1 MLQTLRFASRMLRKN
16 PGFTLIAVCSL
27 AIGIGAT
34 AAMFSWAD
42 TLLLRPLPVPKP
54 SGIVNVRSSS
64 PSDPLNSVSYRDYVD
79 FRDRNRSFDG
89 LLAYSLAPFG
99 LSEKPGASTHLKY
112 GLFVS
117 GNFFRVLGIEPALG
131 RRFRADEDKVPG
143 RDAVVVLSHDLWS
156 SQFGNDPSVIGRK
169 LRLNGVEFTVVGVA
183 PEHFTGVDQYFRPAL
198 FVPIAMSPRIGQ
210 PDSLEKR
217 DARWLSVKGRLKPG
231 VTISQAHA
239 DLASIAAALERMY
252 PDTNRDQSVR
262 VKTELQLRIE
272 QDPWDSQLVA
282 MLMTLA
288 LSVLLVA
295 CANVAGLLLSRARA
309 RSREIA
315 VRLAIGAGRAQLTRQ
330 LLLESLLIALLGGA
344 AGIVIAYGGVQL
356 FNQIQV
362 PSDLPLVLSAQL
374 DHRVL
379 FFTLAVSLVSTILF
393 GLTPAIRSTRS
404 DLVSALKAADADMTG
419 RRRLWGRNA
428 LVVGQIAISLILLT
442 VATILFRGFAEEL
455 TEGPGFRTDHL
466 LMMTFDPT
474 LVRYSEAQTQQ
485 FYKQLLERAR
495 SAPGV
500 KSAAWTA
507 NIPMAPDQDMQN
519 VAPEGHQ
526 FPPGQP
532 TAGVFAD
539 TVGEQYFETMG
550 TPILRGRGF
559 LRTDTASA
567 PLVAIVNEQF
577 AKHYWPNQD
586 VIGKRIHLSTANGPL
601 VQIVGIA
608 KTSKYLWIAEAPTDY
623 LYLPLAQHPQPRMTL
638 IAQSQSDSGS
648 LAPALRQVVKSVD
661 PDMPVYG
668 VRTMDDFYMERA
680 VKTGNIVLQSVGSLG
695 LMGLVLA
702 MVGLYGLVAYSVSRR
717 TREIGIR
724 MAIGADRMNVAR
736 MVLKQGLTLALIGA
750 AIGVIFSVG
759 ADRVLGSM
767 FGGSGG
773 VNTEEALII
782 FLLMPL
788 TLMTVTLVATYAP
801 ARRASLIDPMRA
813 LRDE

>member
-16 PGFTLIAVCSL
+16 PGFTLVAVCSL

-34 AAMFSWAD
+34 SAMFSWAD
-42 TLLLRPLPVPKP
+42 TLLLRPLPVLKP
-54 SGIVNVRSSS
+54 SEIVNIRSSS
-64 PSDPLNSVSYRDYVD
+64 PSDPLNNVSYRDYID
-79 FRDRNRSFDG
+79 FRDRNRTFDG
-89 LLAYSLAPFG
+89 LIAYSLAPFG
-99 LSEKPGASTHLKY
+99 LSEKVESSPRLTY

-117 GNFFRVLGIEPALG
+117 GNFFQVLGVEPALG
-131 RRFRADEDKVPG
+131 RGFLPNEDKVQG
-143 RDAVVVLSHDLWS
+143 RDAVVVLSHDFWS
-156 SQFGNDPSVIGRK
+156 NQLGANPSVIGRK

-183 PEHFTGVDQYFRPAL
+183 PQHFTGMDQYFRPAL
-198 FVPIAMSPRIGQ
+198 FVPIAMAPRIGQ
-210 PDSLEKR
+210 QESLEKR
-217 DARWLSVKGRLKPG
+217 DVRWLNIKGRLRPG
-231 VTISQAHA
+231 VTTTQAQV

-252 PDTNRDQSVR
+252 PDTNRNQSVR
-262 VKTELQLRIE
+262 VKTEFQLRIE

-315 VRLAIGAGRAQLTRQ
+315 VRLAIGAGRGRLVEQ

-344 AGIVIAYGGVQL
+344 AGIAIAYGGVQL

-362 PSDLPLVLSAQL
+362 PSDLPVVLSARL
-374 DHRVL
+374 DDRVL
-379 FFTLAVSLVSTILF
+379 FFTLAVSLVSTVLF

-404 DLVSALKAADADMTG
+404 DLVPALKAADADMAG
-419 RRRLWGRNA
+419 GRRLWGRNA
-428 LVVGQIAISLILLT
+428 LVVSQIAISLILLT
-442 VATILFRGFAEEL
+442 VATILFRGFAETV

-466 LMMTFDPT
+466 LMMTFDPS
-474 LVRYSEAQTQQ
+474 LVRYSEAQTKQ

-495 SAPGV
+495 SVPGV

-507 NIPMAPDQDMQN
+507 SIPMAPDQDTQN

-526 FPPGQP
+526 FPPGQQ

-539 TVGEQYFETMG
+539 TVGDRYFETIG
-550 TPILRGRGF
+550 TPIMRGRGF
-559 LRTDTASA
+559 LPTDTATA
-567 PLVAIVNEQF
+567 PLVAVVNEQF

-586 VIGKRIHLSTANGPL
+586 AVGKRIHLSSANGPL
-601 VQIVGIA
+601 IQIVGIA
-608 KTSKYLWIAEAPTDY
+608 KTSKYLWIAEAATEY
-623 LYLPLAQHPQPRMTL
+623 LYVPLAQHPQPRMTL
-638 IAQSQSDSGS
+638 IAQSQSDSAS
-648 LAPALRQVVKSVD
+648 LAPSLRQVVKGID
-661 PDMPVYG
+661 PNMPVYG
-668 VRTMDDFYMERA
+668 VRTMDDFYRERA
-680 VKTGNIVLQSVGSLG
+680 IKTGNIILQSVGSLG

-724 MAIGADRMNVAR
+724 MAIGADRMNVAKL
-736 MVLKQGLTLALIGA
+736 VLKQGFTLALIGA
-750 AIGVIFSVG
+750 AIGVVFSVG
-759 ADRVLGSM
+759 ADRVLGST

-773 VNTEEALII
+773 ISAEEGVII

-788 TLMTVTLVATYAP
+788 TLMMVTLIATYGP
-801 ARRASLIDPMRA
+801 ARCASLIDPMRA